1 MKTKAL
7 KAGLGTAPVQGDGK
21 TFVDCGLERA
31 LKDAGVDVGVIEP
44 FASGALRRGK
54 GWTHADVEALASAAG
69 SRDPFE
75 KVCPNLYRD
84 PLAPLVA
91 AEREGRRVDVAGAV
105 EATRAMLARHA
116 VTGAGGR
123 GG

>member
-7 KAGLGTAPVQGDGK
+7 KAVLVTATDTGVGK
-21 TFVDCGLERA
+21 TFVACGLARA
-31 LKDAGVDVGVIEP
+31 LKDAGVDVGVIKP